1 MLLSF
6 IKAADGSEVS
16 SVPHRLHIC
25 YATTQAYLGH
35 LQRDGIINNEWL
47 APVSE
52 YAGLI
57 LITHSQSECARCLRA
72 HLPNTTCIASV

>member
-6 IKAADGSEVS
+6 MKAADGSEVS
-16 SVPHRLHIC
+16 SGPRRLHIC

-35 LQRDGIINNEWL
+35 LQRDGIINNEWF

-57 LITHSQSECARCLRA
+57 LISHSQCARCLRA
-72 HLPNTTCIASV
+72 HLPNTACIASV